1 MSKQLE
7 GKIALVT
14 GGSRGIGAAIA
25 RIINA
30 VVPASVKRT
39 LTAKMFRKTLAS
51 KTVPQSS

>member
-25 RIINA
+25 HIINA